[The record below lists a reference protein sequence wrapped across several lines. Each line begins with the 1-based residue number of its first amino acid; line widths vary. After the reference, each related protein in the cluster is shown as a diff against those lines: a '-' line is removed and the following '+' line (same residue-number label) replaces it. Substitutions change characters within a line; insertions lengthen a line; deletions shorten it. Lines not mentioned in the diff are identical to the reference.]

1 MRLILT
7 TIILATL
14 CAGPKN
20 AAAQAAIDFSQI
32 DEDKSV
38 LVGRGTQR
46 GGSPPK
52 TIADD
57 GEGHVVILAILEE
70 SNTEAKVYWKSKDRG
85 TPQTTILSGPGVQAF
100 QTIGEFKL
108 EALGDE
114 NHIVRYGYALFRLKK
129 Q

>member
-32 DEDKSV
+32 DEDESV

>member
-1 MRLILT
+1 M
-7 TIILATL
+7 
-14 CAGPKN
+14 
-20 AAAQAAIDFSQI
+20 S
-32 DEDKSV
+32 SV
-38 LVGRGTQR
+38 LLGRGTQR

-57 GEGHVVILAILEE
+57 GEGHVIILAILEE

-85 TPQTTILSGPGVQAF
+85 TPQTIILSGPGVQAF

-114 NHIVRYGYALFRLKK
+114 NHIVRYGYTLFRLKK
-129 Q
+129 

>member
-1 MRLILT
+1 MRLILI
-7 TIILATL
+7 TIIP
-14 CAGPKN
+14 GPKD

-32 DEDKSV
+32 DEDESV
-38 LVGRGTQR
+38 LLGRGTQR

-57 GEGHVVILAILEE
+57 GEGHVIILAILEE

-85 TPQTTILSGPGVQAF
+85 TPQTIILSGPGVQAF

-114 NHIVRYGYALFRLKK
+114 NHIVRYGYTLFRLKK
-129 Q
+129 